1 MSKKIMRGVLYAV
14 LFVAF
19 LRACGA
25 GIFHEHDWQAATCT
39 EPQICSSCKAEGGEP
54 LGHDWTAATCASY
67 QTCQRCGITGGQ
79 RLDHVWVDATCTE
92 PEHCSACGEKRH
104 WYSMTGSHDW
114 QRATC
119 DEPEVCSVCGAVGSG
134 PREHAT
140 LAYGGDVI
148 IEATCQSG
156 GVAARQCRYCE
167 AIVEVPTERKLCAP
181 GDWTIIQEATPDT
194 PGVRVRVCTMC
205 GQETDRHEYKY
216 SAPVAQSGGGNGNN
230 FNTYDNEEQQ
240 ETSSQYVLNTSS
252 RKFHRPSCRDVPKIS
267 PANYSTT
274 NRSRSDLIS
283 SGWSACG
290 HCSP

>member
-1 MSKKIMRGVLYAV
+1 MSKKILQGVLCV
-14 LFVAF
+14 FLFLAF

-39 EPQICSSCKAEGGEP
+39 EPRICSLCKAEEGEP
-54 LGHDWTAATCASY
+54 LGHDWQAATCSAPQS
-67 QTCQRCGITGGQ
+67 CIRCGEREGTA
-79 RLDHVWVDATCTE
+79 LDHTWVEATCTE
-92 PEHCSACGEKRH
+92 PEHCSDCGKKRH
-104 WYSMTGSHDW
+104 WYSGTSSHDW
-114 QRATC
+114 QRSTC
-119 DEPEVCSVCGAVGSG
+119 TEPEVCAVCGEIGDG
-134 PREHAT
+134 PGEHRT
-140 LAYGGDVI
+140 LAYGGEVI
-148 IEATCQSG
+148 TEATCQSG
-156 GVAARQCRYCE
+156 GVAARQCLNCD

-216 SAPVAQSGGGNGNN
+216 SAPVAQSGTGNGNN

-240 ETSSQYVLNTSS
+240 ETSAQYVLNTSS